1 MIMTPTR
8 EQFKELMTFIKNAQ
22 EKEDKVNDKVNDAL
36 RIIWDDEQEQYPP
49 FYISPWWIAI
59 RYAFCLLFNLEF
71 NRLGI
76 DDELEWWLDEAPK
89 GEAKYWIDEKE
100 YNVSDI
106 DAFYDYLVEI
116 SNESR

>member
-22 EKEDKVNDKVNDAL
+22 EKEDKVNDAL

-76 DDELEWWLDEAPK
+76 DQ
-89 GEAKYWIDEKE
+89 KE
-100 YNVSDI
+100 RRNTGLTRRNTT
-106 DAFYDYLVEI
+106 LVT
-116 SNESR
+116 SMHFTTTL